1 MTFIGKYTFDMPTP
15 AGTAANTFLLRNY
28 YTGALHGTLLDAH
41 GNVQLASN
49 IETEGDTLRFQAQAG
64 PCLIKFT
71 MTLTGP
77 ETFTGT
83 AEISQQE
90 GQPVVTPIQG
100 AKGEITPA
108 DDGADRIEMK
118 KKALILYATITKNT
132 ATVAEWFKETFE
144 HYGMDVHMVRVLNGD
159 RWLKENEGKLY
170 FEDYDVVCMGSPIIG
185 GSPMKCML
193 SHFSA
198 GAASSL
204 EDRVSKNAEA
214 GLGFNAGGAGN
225 FKVGEVTGGPGMP
238 PPPPGGP
245 GGPPPEMMKSDWRRE
260 EVMPYPGGPH
270 EQGRYQP
277 RGIVFST
284 YGGGFCGP
292 DECLPTLALLKLY
305 MEDKGAKVVGR
316 FACPGK
322 EFGPAG
328 LDDGEIPMQIHE
340 PPVYYKDADG
350 NYHAGGFFF
359 HCHANSRP
367 GPREEA
373 QAKAFIADIVE
384 DHFYTADGKRRAL
397 GSEYVSIT

>member
-1 MTFIGKYTFDMPTP
+1 MTFIGKYTFDLPTP

-90 GQPVVTPIQG
+90 GQPVITPIQG
-100 AKGEITPA
+100 TKGEITPA
-108 DDGADRIEMK
+108 DDGADKIEMK

-225 FKVGEVTGGPGMP
+225 FKEGEVKGGPGMP

-245 GGPPPEMMKSDWRRE
+245 GGPPPEMMKSYWSRE

-270 EQGRYQP
+270 YQGRYQP
-277 RGIVFST
+277 LGIVFTT

-328 LDDGEIPMQIHE
+328 LDDGEVPMQIHE

-373 QAKAFIADIVE
+373 QAKAFIADIV
-384 DHFYTADGKRRAL
+384 
-397 GSEYVSIT
+397 